1 MATGGKSEFVE
12 SSDSVLISDLL
23 YFAWNK
29 LKSTPLTTIV
39 SICLQ
44 FYTDD
49 EYVFEEKKKFYE
61 SIDESKQCASRR
73 SDTKRQK
80 NLEDILGTM
89 MRRDSRNEFLPKF
102 ASLDLTNV
110 PVSDDGNPSLGQILA
125 SLNDLK
131 RVMVTT
137 DMLKRSLDDISAKI
151 HPNNSSSL
159 HTSSLVTTFPISASP
174 SAPLLPASPSAPPL
188 SALSSIAPLPA
199 HQFASSTMPLPALSY
214 ASSATPPP
222 ALPPAPTPNVSED
235 NGRSKS
241 TNQTNQFAA
250 PLPPPPS
257 AYNKNSRAGSKNRR
271 NENKRPHDNQRPRD
285 SSRPR
290 TIIGK
295 SVRDG
300 IVSVKGADLTTNRYI
315 GRWDNEVT
323 TDGVKEFI
331 ASQDVTVVEL
341 EELSTKHGR
350 FKSFR
355 LRVKKSDL
363 ASIEDAN
370 FWPEGVLLSPFFRG
384 KDEKVNGI
392 GTPAAT
398 SQANG

>member
-1 MATGGKSEFVE
+1 MVTTTTTH
-12 SSDSVLISDLL
+12 SDLSS
-23 YFAWNK
+23 
-29 LKSTPLTTIV
+29 STPLTVNQT
-39 SICLQ
+39 
-44 FYTDD
+44 
-49 EYVFEEKKKFYE
+49 
-61 SIDESKQCASRR
+61 A
-73 SDTKRQK
+73 
-80 NLEDILGTM
+80 
-89 MRRDSRNEFLPKF
+89 
-102 ASLDLTNV
+102 
-110 PVSDDGNPSLGQILA
+110 
-125 SLNDLK
+125 
-131 RVMVTT
+131 
-137 DMLKRSLDDISAKI
+137 
-151 HPNNSSSL
+151 SSS
-159 HTSSLVTTFPISASP
+159 T
-174 SAPLLPASPSAPPL
+174 
-188 SALSSIAPLPA
+188 PLPA
-199 HQFASSTMPLPALSY
+199 HSYALSATPLPALF
-214 ASSATPPP
+214 
-222 ALPPAPTPNVSED
+222 PAPTSNVLVA
-235 NGRSKS
+235 NGWSNS
-241 TNQTNQFAA
+241 TNQPTSQFAA
-250 PLPPPPS
+250 PPPPS
-257 AYNKNSRAGSKNRR
+257 AYNKNSRVGSKNRR
-271 NENKRPHDNQRPRD
+271 NEIQRPRDNQRPHDNQRPRD